1 MPLNAAANKPIRLGL
16 ECFLARE
23 GRAYK
28 KARLGL
34 LANPAALGPGY
45 HHALDLLDDA
55 LPGAV
60 IALFGPQHGWAGEKQ
75 DNMVESPHGRDHQ
88 GRPIHS
94 LYGETRR
101 PSPAMLAGLDALLVD
116 LTDIGARVY
125 TFAHTLSHCLEE
137 AGLTGLEVIL
147 LDRPNPLGGLDLE
160 GHILAGDCRSFVG
173 LHPLPMRHGLT
184 LGELAVF
191 INRHLP
197 RPAPLKIIPCEN
209 WRRSQYFPETGL
221 PWIMPSP
228 NLPTFES
235 AWVYPGQVIWE
246 GLNISEGRGT
256 TRPFNIFGAPFIN
269 PRTVIS
275 HLKKFSLPGL
285 AVRPVRFQ
293 PTFNKWAG
301 QICQGLELFPLD
313 KSFQP
318 CFTSLS
324 LLQVM
329 LELYPDSLKLK
340 APPYEYEYQRRPV
353 DLILGR
359 SDLYDRLA
367 AGETAETMAAEW
379 CRELAGFKADW
390 LDVLLYE

>member
-1 MPLNAAANKPIRLGL
+1 MTTAERARIGL
-16 ECFLARE
+16 ECFLAR
-23 GRAYK
+23 GANAYK

-34 LANPAALGPGY
+34 LAGQASLGPGFG
-45 HHALDLLDDA
+45 HAVDLLDEA

-60 IALFGPQHGWAGEKQ
+60 TALFGPQHGWAGEKQ
-75 DNMVESPHGRDHQ
+75 DNMVESPHGRDHR

-101 PSPAMLAGLDALLVD
+101 PTPAMLAGLDALLVD
-116 LTDIGARVY
+116 LTDIGTRVY

-137 AGLTGLEVIL
+137 AADLEVIV

-160 GHILAGDCRSFVG
+160 GHILEEACRSFVG

-184 LGELAVF
+184 LGELALF
-191 INRHLP
+191 INRRLS
-197 RPAPLKIIPCEN
+197 RPAHLAVIPCEN
-209 WRRSQYFPETGL
+209 WRRSQYFPETGP

-228 NLPTFES
+228 NIPTFES

-256 TRPFNIFGAPFIN
+256 TRPFNLVGAPFIN
-269 PRTVIS
+269 ARALTDR
-275 HLKKFSLPGL
+275 LKKLDLPGL
-285 AVRPVRFQ
+285 AFRPANFQ

-301 QICQGLELFPLD
+301 QLCQGLELFPQD

-318 CFTSLS
+318 YLTGLA
-324 LLQVM
+324 LLQII
-329 LELYPDSLKLK
+329 LELHPDSVKQLD
-340 APPYEYEYQRRPV
+340 PPYEYEYQRRPL

-359 SDLYDRLA
+359 TGLYARLA
-367 AGETAETMAAEW
+367 AGTTAEDLAREWAGDLAEFQAE
-379 CRELAGFKADW
+379 RLEI
-390 LDVLLYE
+390 LLYD